1 MGRLGTAKTE
11 ATTRIRSIKINKKF
25 AVTTNAVNK
34 SVSHHNKDITQHIII
49 ILFCFRVIANP
60 GRKKKKEVFCFD
72 LKK

>member
-60 GRKKKKEVFCFD
+60 GRKKKEVFCFD